1 MDEGDILFF
10 VEAIRPYTPKEVDAD
25 KNLTLKVGDILAV
38 SEVIGESLYAG
49 VDEKGKAGQ
58 FPASHVRLFD
68 PPSDEPEE
76 TTTKPGKQD
85 EVGLKEPKKK
95 VEAAPTP
102 PTQRQRTRT
111 PSRGSSRKREGSGA
125 SSSSSSAPGSSLS
138 PPSSSSS
145 SSSSS
150 SPAQTTRPMQVSEL
164 STTTTPPHGSKDF
177 GPSPSKHSSISL
189 GPMDS
194 EHLIHVIRELQDK
207 VITTK
212 SEKDILLSRVEYLE
226 NEKRRA
232 DEERVKNHAL
242 IRERNELQERI
253 RFFHLQ
259 SEQWESDRR
268 DLLMEI
274 ERLKKEIVKAQ
285 DLHEGSKPERQR
297 VFETVQ
303 NQNRKLQDD
312 LNEAQRR
319 VAALELEISEI
330 RSKDSDLRST
340 KKLVDSM
347 REENLELKRQLYDS
361 AMDRMAFNGKLLT
374 MDDGSGDTSRKHGR
388 KQGRDTENESDDD
401 EDDERDREHLGAVK
415 GSGLMSQQLGGGGS
429 GGGIDSSVSSAIR
442 GTWEGDTNG
451 LLIIRTRDLELE
463 RIKNGDLK
471 RELEA
476 MHHQLI
482 LERGNVEMLS
492 HELRVSMMKFSSSM
506 SVPAPHLTHG
516 ITSPD
521 GTVATSGQR
530 KESRHRAKEIEAELL
545 KSRVNTETMA
555 AFHLLNRTRAYRDVL
570 RAQVEDM
577 DAVMRAL
584 RREGL
589 LDPLLRTYEVQ
600 DPEVRTPINE
610 KISFL
615 DHLETTMEACLKE
628 SLDHYHEAVALEDDS
643 HGRKS
648 GRYRPSSRAQP
659 QGSVAGTTLVSVT
672 GRTTPRFIGVSPSA
686 AYSSA
691 EKKRRNVWK

>member
-25 KNLTLKVGDILAV
+25 KNLSLEVGDILAV

-49 VDEKGKAGQ
+49 VDESGNAGQ

-76 TTTKPGKQD
+76 TTSKPKGEDKG
-85 EVGLKEPKKK
+85 ELKEEKKK

-102 PTQRQRTRT
+102 STQRQRTRT
-111 PSRGSSRKREGSGA
+111 PSRGSSRKRDDSTA
-125 SSSSSSAPGSSLS
+125 SSSSSSSAHSGRPVVVSDLS
-138 PPSSSSS
+138 PATS
-145 SSSSS
+145 
-150 SPAQTTRPMQVSEL
+150 
-164 STTTTPPHGSKDF
+164 TPPHVSKEL

-194 EHLIHVIRELQDK
+194 DHLIHVIRELQDK

-212 SEKDILLSRVEYLE
+212 SEKDILSSRVEYLE
-226 NEKRRA
+226 NEKQRA
-232 DEERVKNHAL
+232 DEERVKSHAL

-274 ERLKKEIVKAQ
+274 ERLKKEIVKAR

-319 VAALELEISEI
+319 VAALELEISEVKS
-330 RSKDSDLRST
+330 RESDLRST
-340 KKLVDSM
+340 KKLVESM
-347 REENLELKRQLYDS
+347 RDENLELKRQLYDS

-374 MDDGSGDTSRKHGR
+374 MDDGSGDASGKHRR
-388 KQGRDTENESDDD
+388 KQGRDADDDDD
-401 EDDERDREHLGAVK
+401 EDESDRSYTGRAK
-415 GSGLMSQQLGGGGS
+415 GSVLMSQSVGGGNI

-451 LLIIRTRDLELE
+451 LLILRTRDLELE

-492 HELRVSMMKFSSSM
+492 HELRVSMMKYSSSM
-506 SVPAPHLTHG
+506 SVPTSHLTHNM
-516 ITSPD
+516 TSPT
-521 GTVATSGQR
+521 GMVVTSGHR
-530 KESRHRAKEIEAELL
+530 RESRHHVREIEGELL

-600 DPEVRTPINE
+600 DPEVRSPINE

-628 SLDHYHEAVALEDDS
+628 SLDHYQEAVALEDDA
-643 HGRKS
+643 HGRKVT
-648 GRYRPSSRAQP
+648 RHHPSLFRAQP
-659 QGSVAGTTLVSVT
+659 QHGSVAGTPPLAPPT
-672 GRTTPRFIGVSPSA
+672 FIGVSPHA
-686 AYSSA
+686 AYTSA
-691 EKKRRNVWK
+691 EKRRKNAWK